1 MKTTNNHIYEVYLK
15 GYEDESFGTSTVV
28 GGDPLLIFAYELG
41 VSHVLPN
48 RKYNVLEKEFVIEI
62 VRKQK
67 K

>member
-28 GGDPLLIFAYELG
+28 GGEPLLVTAYELG

-62 VRKQK
+62 VRKPK
-67 K
+67 T